1 MKWWLAVLPF
11 AACGG
16 GDDDW
21 AGVRNPLLGY
31 DDVAIKDAFVVRD
44 SSGSWRFGYS
54 EIHDPPLRFVLG
66 FASSP
71 DLVTFTRGDS
81 IDQPATGGIASPDV
95 VRAPDGTW
103 VMTYNSHTTDENGAE
118 PKLYYRTST
127 DLATWSDAHRIH
139 IDGVD
144 ADADRLID
152 AALAFDA
159 GHAYLM
165 FKREQ
170 AANVAVSTSGS
181 LDGPWTS
188 LGAVTPAQLENY
200 QLLQIDGTWHMLATT
215 IPIHEPTLY
224 TTTDFQAWDKVST
237 FAIEP
242 QDWNTGGNVLDHE
255 VANAAYLVDRR
266 ADTGY
271 WNLVYAGSTDL
282 TTFGGRGH
290 SSLGIARSTDLMTWE
305 PAPTR

>member
-1 MKWWLAVLPF
+1 
-11 AACGG
+11 
-16 GDDDW
+16 
-21 AGVRNPLLGY
+21 
-31 DDVAIKDAFVVRD
+31 
-44 SSGSWRFGYS
+44 
-54 EIHDPPLRFVLG
+54 
-66 FASSP
+66 
-71 DLVTFTRGDS
+71 
-81 IDQPATGGIASPDV
+81 
-95 VRAPDGTW
+95 
-103 VMTYNSHTTDENGAE
+103 MTYNSHTTDENGAE